1 MPKEIN
7 KEIESQILD
16 YLNEHEKLS
25 TTDAV
30 ELFQLSESTIR
41 RMFTRLE
48 NQKKVVRVYGG
59 IILAEQD
66 THYRYEFVRQKNKE
80 QKRAIGR
87 YATKLIDG
95 NDFIFMTV

>member
-48 NQKKVVRVYGG
+48 KPKK
-59 IILAEQD
+59 
-66 THYRYEFVRQKNKE
+66 
-80 QKRAIGR
+80 
-87 YATKLIDG
+87 
-95 NDFIFMTV
+95 